1 MNIHAVIG
9 DEIVVDQMHLGQ
21 PPRKGEILDVLGEG
35 DTEHYSVRWD
45 DGHVSMFYPA
55 TSSRAIHLA
64 KAH

>member
-21 PPRKGEILDVLGEG
+21 PPRKGEVLDVLGDG
-35 DTEHYSVRWD
+35 DVEHYLVRWD

-55 TSSRAIHLA
+55 ANSHAVHLA
-64 KAH
+64 KPH